1 MTAVDLSDSDKKKL
15 QILYCN
21 VFMENYITGIQL
33 WLADEEKGRN
43 QISWGTAAISLSLF
57 YIYTLYVIG
66 IELIVGIRALG
77 AFCTVIATFLISER
91 DGNFKTKLINLI
103 ILAYQISKL

>member
-1 MTAVDLSDSDKKKL
+1 MCLWKNILPVYNCDWQMKKK
-15 QILYCN
+15 
-21 VFMENYITGIQL
+21 
-33 WLADEEKGRN
+33 EEIKSAGGQQRFL
-43 QISWGTAAISLSLF
+43 SLSLF

-103 ILAYQISKL
+103 ILVYQISKL